1 MLSKSIRATREVI
14 ELKNAS
20 GSSLVINLICL
31 LVVCLTFW
39 LLIASNNFNYTCV
52 YLITHFEARATMDKD
67 FWTKLKSQL
76 LEFLIEIGPEL
87 VYSVIILILG
97 IFLIKILMR
106 ILKGTLRKSR
116 TELSLRTFVES
127 LSVFLLYGLLFF
139 VIGSIL
145 GIKTTSFLAVFG
157 AAGIAIGL
165 ALQGSL
171 SNFAGGVLILV
182 FKPFKVGDLIH
193 VNNNLG
199 FVEKIDILYTRIK
212 TFDGRIITMPNGN
225 VSNSDVDNRTMEKY
239 RRIDL
244 NLKFSF
250 DTDLDHI
257 RPIIINGMEKH
268 SKLARHL
275 PVDVWLDEIGEYQM
289 KIKARCWVESVE
301 YWPAYWEQLEAVKK
315 ELDREGIKMPIPKH
329 TIYREETSEIIN

>member
-1 MLSKSIRATREVI
+1 M
-14 ELKNAS
+14 N
-20 GSSLVINLICL
+20 
-31 LVVCLTFW
+31 
-39 LLIASNNFNYTCV
+39 
-52 YLITHFEARATMDKD
+52 KD
-67 FWTKLKSQL
+67 FWSNLKSQL
-76 LEFLIEIGPEL
+76 LEFLVEIGPEL
-87 VYSVIILILG
+87 VYAISALIIG
-97 IFLIKILMR
+97 IFVIKIVMR
-106 ILKGTLRKSR
+106 LLKGALRKSR
-116 TELSLRTFVES
+116 TELSLKTFVES
-127 LSVFLLYGLLFF
+127 LSVFILYGLLFF
-139 VIGSIL
+139 VVGSIL
-145 GIKTTSFLAVFG
+145 GIETTSFLAVFG

-199 FVEKIDILYTRIK
+199 FVEQIDILYTRIK

-250 DTDLDHI
+250 ETDIDEVRDVII
-257 RPIIINGMEKH
+257 RGMKKH
-268 SKLARHL
+268 PKLAAHL
-275 PVDVWLDEIGEYQM
+275 PVDVWLDEIGDYQM

-301 YWPAYWEQLEAVKK
+301 FWPAYWEQLEAVKK
-315 ELDREGIKMPIPKH
+315 ELDKAGIKMPIPKH
-329 TIYREETSEIIN
+329 EIYRNADSKELINEA

>member
-1 MLSKSIRATREVI
+1 
-14 ELKNAS
+14 
-20 GSSLVINLICL
+20 
-31 LVVCLTFW
+31 
-39 LLIASNNFNYTCV
+39 
-52 YLITHFEARATMDKD
+52 MDKD
-67 FWTKLKSQL
+67 FWIELKSQL
-76 LEFLIEIGPEL
+76 LVFLIEIGPEL
-87 VYSVIILILG
+87 IYSLVTFILG
-97 IFLIKILMR
+97 VFLIKILMQL
-106 ILKGTLRKSR
+106 LKGALRKSK
-116 TELSLRTFVES
+116 TELSLKTFVES
-127 LSVFLLYGLLFF
+127 LSIFLLYGFLFF
-139 VIGSIL
+139 IIGSIL
-145 GIKTTSFLAVFG
+145 GIKTTSFIAVFG

-182 FKPFKVGDLIH
+182 FKPFKVGDLIY

-250 DTDLDHI
+250 DTDIDEV
-257 RPIIINGMEKH
+257 RQTIINGMNKH
-268 SKLARHL
+268 PKLAKHL

-315 ELDREGIKMPIPKH
+315 ELDRDGVKIPIPKH
-329 TIYREETSEIIN
+329 AIYKEDQDSK

>member
-1 MLSKSIRATREVI
+1 
-14 ELKNAS
+14 
-20 GSSLVINLICL
+20 
-31 LVVCLTFW
+31 
-39 LLIASNNFNYTCV
+39 
-52 YLITHFEARATMDKD
+52 MDKS
-67 FWTKLKSQL
+67 FWVKLKSQL

-87 VYSVIILILG
+87 IYALVTLILG
-97 IFLIKILMR
+97 IFMIKIIMR
-106 ILKGTLRKSR
+106 LLRGTLKRSKV
-116 TELSLRTFVES
+116 ELSLKTFVES
-127 LSVFLLYGLLFF
+127 LSIFILYGFLFF

-182 FKPFKVGDLIH
+182 FKPFKVGDLIY
-193 VNNNLG
+193 VNDNLG
-199 FVEKIDILYTRIK
+199 FVEQIDILYTRIK

-250 DTDLDHI
+250 DADLDHI
-257 RPIIINGMEKH
+257 RPIIIKGLERH

-315 ELDREGIKMPIPKH
+315 ELDREGIRIPIPKH
-329 TIYREETSEIIN
+329 AIYREENTGIKAD

>member
-1 MLSKSIRATREVI
+1 M
-14 ELKNAS
+14 N
-20 GSSLVINLICL
+20 
-31 LVVCLTFW
+31 
-39 LLIASNNFNYTCV
+39 
-52 YLITHFEARATMDKD
+52 KD

-76 LEFLIEIGPEL
+76 LEFLVEIGPEL
-87 VYSVIILILG
+87 VYALVALILG
-97 IFLIKILMR
+97 IFIIKIIMR
-106 ILKGTLRKSR
+106 LLKGALRKSR
-116 TELSLRTFVES
+116 TELSLKTFVES
-127 LSVFLLYGLLFF
+127 LSVFVLYGFLFF
-139 VIGSIL
+139 IVGSIL
-145 GIKTTSFLAVFG
+145 GIQTTSFLAVFG

-199 FVEKIDILYTRIK
+199 FVEQIDILYTRIK

-225 VSNSDVDNRTMEKY
+225 VSNSDIDNRTMEKY

-250 DTDLDHI
+250 DADIDEVRKVII
-257 RPIIINGMEKH
+257 RGMSKH
-268 SKLARHL
+268 PKLAGHL

-289 KIKARCWVESVE
+289 KIMARCWVESVE
-301 YWPAYWEQLEAVKK
+301 YWPVYWEQLEAVKK

-329 TIYREETSEIIN
+329 AIYREEQNGIVEQS

>member
-1 MLSKSIRATREVI
+1 
-14 ELKNAS
+14 
-20 GSSLVINLICL
+20 
-31 LVVCLTFW
+31 
-39 LLIASNNFNYTCV
+39 
-52 YLITHFEARATMDKD
+52 MDRD
-67 FWTKLKSQL
+67 FWKELKSQL
-76 LEFLIEIGPEL
+76 LDFLIEIGPEL
-87 VYSVIILILG
+87 IYALVVFILG

-106 ILKGTLRKSR
+106 LLKGALRKSK
-116 TELSLRTFVES
+116 TELSLKTFVES
-127 LSVFLLYGLLFF
+127 LSVFLLYGFLFF
-139 VIGSIL
+139 ITGSIL

-250 DTDLDHI
+250 DTDIDEV
-257 RPIIINGMEKH
+257 RKIITNGMNKH
-268 SKLARHL
+268 PKLARHL

-289 KIKARCWVESVE
+289 KMKARCWVESVE

-315 ELDREGIKMPIPKH
+315 ELDREGVKIPIPKH
-329 TIYREETSEIIN
+329 AIYKDD